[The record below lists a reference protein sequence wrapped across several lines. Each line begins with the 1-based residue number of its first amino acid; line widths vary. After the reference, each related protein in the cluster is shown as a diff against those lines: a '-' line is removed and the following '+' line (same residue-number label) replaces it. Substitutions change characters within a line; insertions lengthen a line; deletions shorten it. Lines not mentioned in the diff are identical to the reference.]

1 MPHTR
6 IKANSVALL
15 FLSTANLKS
24 GMLFAKAG
32 RLQQMGTCDIALER
46 VHALLRVD
54 AGNGSLYNHIV
65 QLARTL
71 AEEKPKDALEQVE
84 ALSRRL
90 KESAF
95 RGPPSPEEPELSVA
109 AKAAE
114 DESKSCAQSFMLLRS
129 PSDPL
134 AAPKVLGVVQNY
146 LEDAAILEWA
156 GVGFGKQ
163 ESYHLAMS
171 LRQLAAESGLESLR
185 LWGKVLGTASDY
197 YVAEGTLGASEPTP
211 VALPGSPDDDVE
223 PRGQG
228 ANRCIYWVT
237 KGGFDPWVRLPHA
250 RASQI
255 RAARSIKHMMS
266 GDLSSEVI
274 STPWFPG
281 GEEQLL
287 RAQIARITST
297 CMLAPK
303 GYFQV
308 DEEAPV
314 KNTIRMVEGAL
325 EAFPSPEELA
335 TQGGWVHAAPFLL
348 STGKSGWPDLEAL
361 EGKITEEQAEELK
374 ALAENEPEK
383 AMLEGIETDLEEL
396 KPEEAESGPAWSI
409 KNYGDEGVYSSGDG
423 TKTLRVTAIRSMIWP
438 GAVTV
443 VKGTRFANL
452 YVGYGM
458 KCGTLVGPEK
468 ESGLPLRGTMPLMPL
483 APEDIMDEPGDLEE
497 HEEPNPIQDEQESDK
512 EEVDVDPDQ

>member
-1 MPHTR
+1 
-6 IKANSVALL
+6 
-15 FLSTANLKS
+15 
-24 GMLFAKAG
+24 
-32 RLQQMGTCDIALER
+32 MGTCDIALER

-54 AGNGSLYNHIV
+54 AGNGSLYNHLV

-95 RGPPSPEEPELSVA
+95 RGAPAPEEPELSVA
-109 AKAAE
+109 EKAAE
-114 DESKSCAQSFMLLRS
+114 DESKKCAQSFMQLLRP
-129 PSDPL
+129 PSDPT

-146 LEDAAILEWA
+146 LEDAAIFEWA

-163 ESYHLAMS
+163 ESYHLSMS
-171 LRQLAAESGLESLR
+171 LRKLAADSGLESLR
-185 LWGKVLGTASDY
+185 LWGKVLGTGGDY
-197 YVAEGTLGASEPTP
+197 YVAEGTLNAAEQA

-250 RASQI
+250 RASHV
-255 RAARSIKHMMS
+255 RAARNIKHMMS
-266 GDLSSEVI
+266 GNLSSEVI

-297 CMLAPK
+297 CTLAPK
-303 GYFQV
+303 GWFEV

-314 KNTIRMVEGAL
+314 KNTLRMVEGAA

-348 STGKSGWPDLEAL
+348 STGKSSWPDVDAL
-361 EGKITEEQAEELK
+361 EGEITEEQAEEIK

-383 AMLEGIETDLEEL
+383 AMLEGIEADLEEL
-396 KPEEAESGPAWSI
+396 KPEEAETGPAWSI

-423 TKTLRVTAIRSMIWP
+423 TATLRVTALRSMIWP
-438 GAVTV
+438 GAVTA

-458 KCGTLVGPEK
+458 KCGSLVGPEK

-483 APEDIMDEPGDLEE
+483 APEDIMDEPVDLEE
-497 HEEPNPIQDEQESDK
+497 HEEPNPIQDEAESDK
-512 EEVDVDPDQ
+512 GELEEDPDQ

>member
-1 MPHTR
+1 L
-6 IKANSVALL
+6 AA
-15 FLSTANLKS
+15 AE
-24 GMLFAKAG
+24 
-32 RLQQMGTCDIALER
+32 MGTCDIALER

-54 AGNGSLYNHIV
+54 AGNGSLYNHLV

-95 RGPPSPEEPELSVA
+95 RAAPQEEPELTVA
-109 AKAAE
+109 EKASE
-114 DESKSCAQSFMLLRS
+114 DESKDCAKNFMQLLRS
-129 PSDPL
+129 PSDPV

-163 ESYHLAMS
+163 ESYHLGMS
-171 LRQLAAESGLESLR
+171 LRKLAAESGLESLR
-185 LWGKVLGTASDY
+185 LWGKVLGTGGDY
-197 YVAEGTLGASEPTP
+197 YVAEGTLGPAEPTP

-297 CMLAPK
+297 CTLAPK
-303 GYFQV
+303 GYFEA
-308 DEEAPV
+308 DDEAPV

-348 STGKSGWPDLEAL
+348 STGKSSWPDVDAL

-374 ALAENEPEK
+374 AQADNEPEK
-383 AMLEGIETDLEEL
+383 AMLEGIEADLEEL

-443 VKGTRFANL
+443 VKGNRFANL

-483 APEDIMDEPGDLEE
+483 APEDIMDEPADLEE
-497 HEEPNPIQDEQESDK
+497 HEEPNPIQDEAESDK
-512 EEVDVDPDQ
+512 EDVDPEPE